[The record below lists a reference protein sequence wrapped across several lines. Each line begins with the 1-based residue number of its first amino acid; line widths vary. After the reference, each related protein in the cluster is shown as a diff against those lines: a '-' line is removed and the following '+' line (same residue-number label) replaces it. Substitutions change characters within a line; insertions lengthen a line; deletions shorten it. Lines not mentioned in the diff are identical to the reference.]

1 MAAADAS
8 GLYSLPRNS
17 AESVRLNNQHTVHK
31 KNVGYLIHPRVAA
44 ALPLD
49 AHIGEVGTGTGIWL
63 LEVASE
69 DPDASSRR
77 YTGLDLSLAQFPEQC
92 PEHVSFE
99 FINILEPVS
108 DKWKAQFDYLHLRL
122 LICGLSRE
130 DWQTAAAN
138 LRQLLK
144 PGGWLQWE
152 EGDFASMQVLQNV
165 PSASTKFSKQ
175 LVRDGLEL
183 AQRRGTMFDEP
194 KQLPS
199 ILSSAGF
206 EEVVEDVFGTDR
218 VAELREGFT
227 AAAFGALHG
236 IMKTVIRA
244 GQAPGWAE
252 KMVDG
257 MFERAQRETE
267 GGKVYARSN
276 VHVALGR
283 KPMQS

>member
-1 MAAADAS
+1 MAAADHP
-8 GLYSLPRNS
+8 GLYSLPRDCT
-17 AESVRLNNQHTVHK
+17 ESVRLNNQHNIHK
-31 KNVGYLIHPRVAA
+31 TNVGYLLYPRIDV

-63 LEVASE
+63 LEVAAK
-69 DPDASSRR
+69 DANASSRR
-77 YTGLDLSLAQFPEQC
+77 YTGLDMSPAQFPKQR
-92 PEHVSFE
+92 PEHVLFE
-99 FINILEPVS
+99 VNNILEPVPE
-108 DKWKAQFDYLHLRL
+108 KWKAQFDYLHLRL
-122 LICGLSRE
+122 LICGFSRE
-130 DWQTAAAN
+130 NWQTAAPN

-144 PGGWLQWE
+144 PGGWVQWE

-165 PSASTKFSKQ
+165 PSASTENSKQ
-175 LVRDGLEL
+175 LVRSGLHL

-194 KQLPS
+194 RRFTQ

-206 EEVVEDVFGTDR
+206 EEVDEDVFGTDR

-236 IMKTVIRA
+236 IMKTIERA
-244 GQAPGWAE
+244 GLAPEWSEGTIDE
-252 KMVDG
+252 LFK
-257 MFERAQRETE
+257 RTQREME

-283 KPMQS
+283 RPVRS